1 MECRKGFTLIEL
13 MVVIIIVGILAAVA
27 IPIMQGRID
36 SAKWSEGKAVIGI
49 LARSLRA
56 HITEKGNN
64 FTPVP
69 TLDQLGFES
78 GDLNGNYF
86 SGGESGTNDFS
97 WVINNNNPMDFLV
110 TATAPAEVSS
120 PSQITLNHAGH
131 FTETQ

>member
-1 MECRKGFTLIEL
+1 MQSNKGLTLIEL

-27 IPIMQGRID
+27 VPIMQGRID
-36 SAKWSEGKAVIGI
+36 SAKWSEGKAITGI
-49 LARSLRA
+49 ISRALRA
-56 HITEKGNN
+56 HIVEKGNN

-69 TLDQLGFES
+69 TLNQLGFEH
-78 GDLNGNYF
+78 GDLDGTYF

-97 WVINNNNPMDFLV
+97 WVINNNNPVDFLV
-110 TATAPAEVSS
+110 TATAPAGVNS

>member
-1 MECRKGFTLIEL
+1 MESKKGFTLIEL

-36 SAKWSEGKAVIGI
+36 SAKWSEGKAITGI
-49 LARSLRA
+49 ISRALRA
-56 HITEKGNN
+56 HVTEKGNN

-69 TLDQLGFES
+69 TLAELGFEP
-78 GDLNGNYF
+78 GNLNGTYF

-97 WVINNNNPMDFLV
+97 WVIYSNDPMDYLI
-110 TATAPAEVSS
+110 TATAPAGVNS
-120 PSQITLNHAGH
+120 PSQITLSHAGV

>member
-1 MECRKGFTLIEL
+1 MKSRKGLTLIEL

-36 SAKWSEGKAVIGI
+36 SAKWSEGRAVMGI
-49 LARSLRA
+49 IARSLRS
-56 HITEKGNN
+56 HISEKGNN

-69 TLDQLGFES
+69 TLAQLGFEP

-97 WVINNNNPMDFLV
+97 WVINSNKPIDFLI
-110 TATAPAEVSS
+110 TATAPAGINS
-120 PSQITLNHAGH
+120 PSEITLDHAGT

>member
-1 MECRKGFTLIEL
+1 MKRRKGFTLIEL

-36 SAKWSEGKAVIGI
+36 SAKWSEGRAVMGI
-49 LARSLRA
+49 IARALRA
-56 HITEKGNN
+56 HIAEKGNN

-69 TLDQLGFES
+69 TISQLGFKP
-78 GDLNGNYF
+78 GDLDGTYF

-97 WVINNNNPMDFLV
+97 WVINSNNPIDFLV
-110 TATAPAEVSS
+110 TATAPAGVKS
-120 PSQITLNHAGH
+120 PSKITLNQAGN

>member
-1 MECRKGFTLIEL
+1 MESNKGLTLIEL

-36 SAKWSEGKAVIGI
+36 SAKWSEGKAITGI
-49 LARSLRA
+49 IARSLRT
-56 HITEKGNN
+56 HISEKGNN

-69 TLDQLGFES
+69 TLAQLGF
-78 GDLNGNYF
+78 GPLDLNGTYF

-97 WVINNNNPMDFLV
+97 WVINSNNPIDFLI
-110 TATAPAEVSS
+110 TATAPAGVSS
-120 PSQITLNHAGH
+120 PSQITLNHAGN